1 MSPLNLFFENGLAMA
16 SPSDLLQYAISG
28 ATLGSTYGLAGL
40 GFTVI
45 FNTTEIINL
54 AQGEFVMLGGMLAVF
69 AIRWGGLP
77 LAVAVPLAIGLTT
90 LVGVAVDRLTIRPV
104 RGRSVIVLVII
115 TIGVSIVLRGA
126 TMLLFGKDTYP
137 LPGFSGGEP
146 LTVLGASFL
155 PQNLWVGGITLCTLV
170 AMKLYFDRTIS
181 GKAMLACAC
190 DRKAASLMG
199 IDVDSMVTLSFAF
212 SALVG
217 ALGGVIL
224 APITLTSYDV
234 GILLG
239 LKGFAA
245 CILGGLGNP
254 FGAVAGGVIL
264 GVLESLSAG
273 LISSG
278 YKDAVA
284 FIILLTLLF
293 VRPSGLFGRRGAE
306 RV

>member
-1 MSPLNLFFENGLAMA
+1 MA
-16 SPSDLLQYAISG
+16 SPSDLLQYVISG

-45 FNTTEIINL
+45 FNTTEIINF

-69 AIRWGGLP
+69 AIRWAGLP
-77 LAVAVPLAIGLTT
+77 LALAVALAICLTT
-90 LVGVAVDRLTIRPV
+90 LVGIAVDRLTIRPV
-104 RGRSVIVLVII
+104 RGRSVIVLIII

-126 TMLLFGKDTYP
+126 AMLVFGKDTYP
-137 LPGFSGGEP
+137 LASFSGGEP
-146 LTVLGASFL
+146 LALWGASLL
-155 PQNLWVGGITLCTLV
+155 PQSLWVGGITLCTLV

-199 IDVDSMVTLSFAF
+199 INVDTMVTLSFAF

-217 ALGGVIL
+217 ALGGAIL

-284 FIILLTLLF
+284 FVILLALLF
-293 VRPSGLFGRRGAE
+293 VRPSGLFGRRSAE

>member
-1 MSPLNLFFENGLAMA
+1 VVVSQI
-16 SPSDLLQYAISG
+16 LQYIVSG
-28 ATLGSTYGLAGL
+28 ATLGSTYGLTAL

-45 FNTTEIINL
+45 FNTTEIINF
-54 AQGEFVMLGGMLAVF
+54 AQGEFVMLGGVLAVF

-77 LAVAVPLAIGLTT
+77 LPAAVLLAVALTT
-90 LVGVAVDRLTIRPV
+90 MVGVAVDRLTIRPV
-104 RGRSVIVLVII
+104 RGRSVIALLII
-115 TIGVSIVLRGA
+115 TIGVSIVLRGTA
-126 TMLLFGKDTYP
+126 MLLFGKDTYA
-137 LPGFSGGEP
+137 LPPFSGGEP
-146 LTVLGASFL
+146 LVLWGASVV
-155 PQNLWVGGITLCTLV
+155 PQSLWVGGITFGTLV
-170 AMKLYFDRTIS
+170 AMKFYFDRTIS

-199 IDVDSMVTLSFAF
+199 INVDTMVTLSFGF
-212 SALVG
+212 SALMG
-217 ALGGVIL
+217 ALGGAIL

-254 FGAVAGGVIL
+254 FGAVAGGIIL
-264 GVLESLSAG
+264 GVLESLAAG

-284 FIILLTLLF
+284 FVILLALLV
-293 VRPSGLFGRRGAE
+293 VRPAGLFGARSAE

>member
-1 MSPLNLFFENGLAMA
+1 MPA
-16 SPSDLLQYAISG
+16 PSDLLQYVISG
-28 ATLGSTYGLAGL
+28 ATLGATYGLAGL

-45 FNTTEIINL
+45 FNTTEIINF
-54 AQGEFVMLGGMLAVF
+54 AQGEFVMLGGMVAVF

-77 LAVAVPLAIGLTT
+77 TSLAVPLAIGLTT
-90 LVGVAVDRLTIRPV
+90 LVGVVANRLTIRPV
-104 RGRSVIVLVII
+104 RGRSVTVLIII

-126 TMLLFGKDTYP
+126 AMLLFGKDTYS
-137 LPGFSGGEP
+137 LPGFSGEEP
-146 LTVLGASFL
+146 IAFLGASLL
-155 PQNLWVGGITLCTLV
+155 PQNLWVGGMTLGTLV

-199 IDVDSMVTLSFAF
+199 INVDAMVTLSFAL

-217 ALGGVIL
+217 ALGGAIL

-264 GVLESLSAG
+264 GVMESLSAG

-284 FIILLTLLF
+284 FVILLALLF
-293 VRPSGLFGRRGAE
+293 VRPSGLFGRRAAD

>member
-1 MSPLNLFFENGLAMA
+1 MA
-16 SPSDLLQYAISG
+16 SPSDLLQYVISG

-45 FNTTEIINL
+45 FNTTEIINF

-69 AIRWGGLP
+69 AIRWAGLP
-77 LAVAVPLAIGLTT
+77 LALAVPLAICLTT

-104 RGRSVIVLVII
+104 RGRSVIVLIII

-126 TMLLFGKDTYP
+126 AMLLFGKDTYS
-137 LPGFSGGEP
+137 LPGFSGEQP
-146 LTVLGASFL
+146 LPFLGASLL
-155 PQNLWVGGITLCTLV
+155 PQNLWVGGITLCTVV
-170 AMKLYFDRTIS
+170 AMKLYFEQTIS

-199 IDVDSMVTLSFAF
+199 INVDTMVTLSFAV
-212 SALVG
+212 SATVG
-217 ALGGVIL
+217 ALGGAIL
-224 APITLTSYDV
+224 APTTLTSYDV
-234 GILLG
+234 GVLLG

-254 FGAVAGGVIL
+254 FGAVAGGVLL

-284 FIILLTLLF
+284 FVILLTLLF
-293 VRPSGLFGRRGAE
+293 VRPSGLFGRPGAE

>member
-1 MSPLNLFFENGLAMA
+1 MPA
-16 SPSDLLQYAISG
+16 PSDLLQYVISG
-28 ATLGSTYGLAGL
+28 ATLGATYGLAGL

-45 FNTTEIINL
+45 FNTTEIINF

-77 LAVAVPLAIGLTT
+77 TALAVPLAIGLTT
-90 LVGVAVDRLTIRPV
+90 LVGVVVNRLTIRPV
-104 RGRSVIVLVII
+104 RGRSVIVLIII

-126 TMLLFGKDTYP
+126 AMLLFGKDTYS
-137 LPGFSGGEP
+137 LPGFSGDEP
-146 LTVLGASFL
+146 LAFLGASLL
-155 PQNLWVGGITLCTLV
+155 PQNLWVGGMTLATV
-170 AMKLYFDRTIS
+170 AAMKLYFDRTIS

-199 IDVDSMVTLSFAF
+199 INVDAMVTLSFAL

-217 ALGGVIL
+217 ALGGAIL

-284 FIILLTLLF
+284 FVILLALLF
-293 VRPSGLFGRRGAE
+293 VRPSGLFGRRATD

>member
-1 MSPLNLFFENGLAMA
+1 MGNGALGGLVV
-16 SPSDLLQYAISG
+16 SQILQYIVSG
-28 ATLGSTYGLAGL
+28 ATLGSTYGLTAL

-45 FNTTEIINL
+45 FNTTEIINF
-54 AQGEFVMLGGMLAVF
+54 AQGEFVMLGGVLAVF

-77 LAVAVPLAIGLTT
+77 LPAAVLLAVALTT

-104 RGRSVIVLVII
+104 RGRSVIALIII
-115 TIGVSIVLRGA
+115 TIGVSIVLRGTA
-126 TMLLFGKDTYP
+126 MLIFGKDTYA
-137 LPGFSGGEP
+137 LPPFSGGEP
-146 LTVLGASFL
+146 LALWGASVV
-155 PQNLWVGGITLCTLV
+155 PQSLWVCGITFGTLV

-190 DRKAASLMG
+190 DRKAASLME
-199 IDVDSMVTLSFAF
+199 INVDTMVTLSFAF
-212 SALVG
+212 SALMG
-217 ALGGVIL
+217 ALGGAIL

-264 GVLESLSAG
+264 GILESLAAG

-284 FIILLTLLF
+284 FVILLALLV
-293 VRPSGLFGRRGAE
+293 VRPTGRFGARSAE

>member
-1 MSPLNLFFENGLAMA
+1 MPA
-16 SPSDLLQYAISG
+16 PSDLLQYVISG
-28 ATLGSTYGLAGL
+28 ATLGATYGLAGL

-45 FNTTEIINL
+45 FNTTEIINF
-54 AQGEFVMLGGMLAVF
+54 AQGEFVMLGGMVAVF

-77 LAVAVPLAIGLTT
+77 TSLAVPLAIGLTT
-90 LVGVAVDRLTIRPV
+90 LVGVVANRLTIRPV
-104 RGRSVIVLVII
+104 RGRSVTVLIII
-115 TIGVSIVLRGA
+115 TIGVSIVIRGA
-126 TMLLFGKDTYP
+126 AMLLFGKDTYS
-137 LPGFSGGEP
+137 LPGFSGDEP
-146 LTVLGASFL
+146 IAFLGASLL
-155 PQNLWVGGITLCTLV
+155 PQNLWVGGMTLGTLV

-199 IDVDSMVTLSFAF
+199 INVDAMVTLSFAL

-217 ALGGVIL
+217 ALGGAIL

-284 FIILLTLLF
+284 FVILLALLF
-293 VRPSGLFGRRGAE
+293 VRPSGLFGRRATD

>member
-1 MSPLNLFFENGLAMA
+1 MA

>member
-1 MSPLNLFFENGLAMA
+1 MA

-45 FNTTEIINL
+45 FNTTEIINF

-69 AIRWGGLP
+69 AIRWAGLP
-77 LAVAVPLAIGLTT
+77 LALAVPVAIGLTT
-90 LVGVAVDRLTIRPV
+90 LVGIVVDRVTIRPV
-104 RGRSVIVLVII
+104 RGRSVIVLIII

-126 TMLLFGKDTYP
+126 TMLIFGKDTYP

-146 LTVLGASFL
+146 LTLWGASFL

-199 IDVDSMVTLSFAF
+199 INVDAMVTLSFAL

-217 ALGGVIL
+217 ALGGAIL

-284 FIILLTLLF
+284 FVILLTLLF
-293 VRPSGLFGRRGAE
+293 VRPSGLFGRRAAD

>member
-1 MSPLNLFFENGLAMA
+1 MSAA
-16 SPSDLLQYAISG
+16 SAFLQYVISG
-28 ATLGSTYGLAGL
+28 ATVGSTYGLAAL

-45 FNTTEIINL
+45 FNTTEIINF

-69 AIRWGGLP
+69 TVRWGAPLP
-77 LAVAVPLAIGLTT
+77 LAVPLSVVAVTAIGVL
-90 LVGVAVDRLTIRPV
+90 VDRLTIRPI
-104 RGRSVIVLVII
+104 RGHSVITLII
-115 TIGVSIVLRGA
+115 TTIGVSIVLRGGA
-126 TMLLFGKDTYP
+126 MLLFGKDTYA
-137 LPGFSGGEP
+137 LPAFTGGGP
-146 LTVLGASFL
+146 IAVGGATLL
-155 PQNLWVGGITLCTLV
+155 PQSLWVGGITAATLLGL
-170 AMKLYFDRTIS
+170 KFYFDRTVS

-199 IDVDSMVTLSFAF
+199 IHVDSMVTLSFAL

-224 APITLTSYDV
+224 APITLTAYDV

-254 FGAVAGGVIL
+254 FGAVVGGVIL
-264 GVLESLSAG
+264 GILESLSAG

-284 FIILLTLLF
+284 FVILLLLLF
-293 VRPSGLFGRRGAE
+293 LRPAGLFGKNAAE

>member
-1 MSPLNLFFENGLAMA
+1 MVSQI
-16 SPSDLLQYAISG
+16 LQYIVSG
-28 ATLGSTYGLAGL
+28 ATLGSTYGLTAL

-45 FNTTEIINL
+45 FNTTEIINF
-54 AQGEFVMLGGMLAVF
+54 AQGEFVMLGGVLAVF

-77 LAVAVPLAIGLTT
+77 LPAAVLLAIALTT
-90 LVGVAVDRLTIRPV
+90 MVGVAVDRLTIRPV
-104 RGRSVIVLVII
+104 RGRSVIALIII
-115 TIGVSIVLRGA
+115 TIGVSIVLRGTA
-126 TMLLFGKDTYP
+126 MLLFGKDTYS
-137 LPGFSGGEP
+137 LPPFSGGEP
-146 LTVLGASFL
+146 LALWGASVV
-155 PQNLWVGGITLCTLV
+155 PQSLWVCGITFGTLI

-199 IDVDSMVTLSFAF
+199 INVDTMVTLSFAF
-212 SALVG
+212 SALMG
-217 ALGGVIL
+217 ALGGAIL

-264 GVLESLSAG
+264 GILESLAAG

-284 FIILLTLLF
+284 FVILLALLV
-293 VRPSGLFGRRGAE
+293 VRPTGLFGARSAE

>member
-1 MSPLNLFFENGLAMA
+1 MA
-16 SPSDLLQYAISG
+16 TGSDLLQYVISG

-45 FNTTEIINL
+45 FNTTEIINF
-54 AQGEFVMLGGMLAVF
+54 AQGEFVMLGGVLAVF

-77 LAVAVPLAIGLTT
+77 LPAAVLLAIALTT
-90 LVGVAVDRLTIRPV
+90 MVGVAVDRLTIRPV
-104 RGRSVIVLVII
+104 RGRSVIALIII
-115 TIGVSIVLRGA
+115 TIGVSIVLRGTA
-126 TMLLFGKDTYP
+126 MLLFGKDTYA
-137 LPGFSGGEP
+137 LPPFSGGEP
-146 LTVLGASFL
+146 LSILGASVV
-155 PQNLWVGGITLCTLV
+155 PQSLWVGGITLATLI

-199 IDVDSMVTLSFAF
+199 INVDTMVTLSFGF
-212 SALVG
+212 SALMG
-217 ALGGVIL
+217 ALGGAIL

-234 GILLG
+234 GLLLG

-284 FIILLTLLF
+284 FVILLALLV
-293 VRPSGLFGRRGAE
+293 VRPTGLFGARSAE

>member
-1 MSPLNLFFENGLAMA
+1 MA

-77 LAVAVPLAIGLTT
+77 LALAVPLAIGLTT
-90 LVGVAVDRLTIRPV
+90 LVGAAVDRLTIRPV
-104 RGRSVIVLVII
+104 RGRSVIVLIII

-137 LPGFSGGEP
+137 LPGFSGGES

-170 AMKLYFDRTIS
+170 VMKLYFDRTIS

-217 ALGGVIL
+217 ALGGAIL

-293 VRPSGLFGRRGAE
+293 VRPSGLFGRRSAE

>member
-1 MSPLNLFFENGLAMA
+1 MA

-28 ATLGSTYGLAGL
+28 ATLGATYGLAGL

-45 FNTTEIINL
+45 FNTTEIINF

-69 AIRWGGLP
+69 AIRWAGLP
-77 LAVAVPLAIGLTT
+77 LGLAVPLAIGLTT
-90 LVGVAVDRLTIRPV
+90 LVGIAADQLTIRPV
-104 RGRSVIVLVII
+104 RGRSVIVLIII

-126 TMLLFGKDTYP
+126 AMLLFGKDTYA
-137 LPGFSGGEP
+137 LPAFSGGPP
-146 LTVLGASFL
+146 LGILGASLL
-155 PQNLWVGGITLCTLV
+155 PQSLWVGGITVCTLV
-170 AMKLYFDRTIS
+170 AMKLFFDRTIS

-199 IDVDSMVTLSFAF
+199 INVDTMVTLSFAL
-212 SALVG
+212 SAFVG
-217 ALGGVIL
+217 ALGGAIL

-284 FIILLTLLF
+284 FVLLLVLLF
-293 VRPSGLFGRRGAE
+293 VRPTGLFGRPSAE

>member
-1 MSPLNLFFENGLAMA
+1 
-16 SPSDLLQYAISG
+16 
-28 ATLGSTYGLAGL
+28 
-40 GFTVI
+40 
-45 FNTTEIINL
+45 
-54 AQGEFVMLGGMLAVF
+54 MLGGMLAVF
-69 AIRWGGLP
+69 AIRWGGVPPVL
-77 LAVAVPLAIGLTT
+77 AVPLAIGLTT
-90 LVGVAVDRLTIRPV
+90 LVGVVVNRLTIRPV
-104 RGRSVIVLVII
+104 RGRSVIVLIII

-126 TMLLFGKDTYP
+126 AMLLFGKDTYS
-137 LPGFSGGEP
+137 LPGFSGDEP
-146 LTVLGASFL
+146 IAFLGASLL
-155 PQNLWVGGITLCTLV
+155 PQNLWVGGMTLGTLI
-170 AMKLYFDRTIS
+170 AMKVYFDRTIS

-199 IDVDSMVTLSFAF
+199 INVDAMVTLSFAL

-217 ALGGVIL
+217 ALGGAIL

-284 FIILLTLLF
+284 FVILLALLF
-293 VRPSGLFGRRGAE
+293 VRPSGLFGQRAAD

>member
-1 MSPLNLFFENGLAMA
+1 MLAA
-16 SPSDLLQYAISG
+16 VLQYILSG
-28 ATLGSTYGLAGL
+28 ATLGATYGLAGL

-45 FNTTEIINL
+45 FNTTEIINF

-69 AIRWGGLP
+69 AMRWGGLP
-77 LAVAVPLAIGLTT
+77 LPLAVLASIALTT
-90 LVGVAVDRLTIRPV
+90 AVGVAVNRITIRPV
-104 RGRSVIVLVII
+104 RGRSVIALVII
-115 TIGVSIVLRGA
+115 TIGVSIVLRGT
-126 TMLLFGKDTYP
+126 TMLVFGKDTYP
-137 LPGFSGGEP
+137 LPAFSGGEP
-146 LTVLGASFL
+146 LMVAGASIL
-155 PQNLWVGGITLCTLV
+155 PQSLWVGGITLLTLV
-170 AMKLYFDRTIS
+170 GMKLYFDRTIS

-190 DRKAASLMG
+190 DRKAAALMG
-199 IDVDSMVTLSFAF
+199 INVDAMVTLSFAV
-212 SALVG
+212 SAAVG

-254 FGAVAGGVIL
+254 FGALAGGVLL
-264 GVLESLSAG
+264 GVLESLTAG
-273 LISSG
+273 LVSSG

-284 FIILLTLLF
+284 FCILLVLLV
-293 VRPSGLFGRRGAE
+293 VRPSGLFGAKSVE

>member
-1 MSPLNLFFENGLAMA
+1 MTSR
-16 SPSDLLQYAISG
+16 SDLLQYVISG

-45 FNTTEIINL
+45 FNTTEIINF

-77 LAVAVPLAIGLTT
+77 LALAVPLAIALTT
-90 LVGVAVDRLTIRPV
+90 LVGIVVDRLTMRPV
-104 RGRSVIVLVII
+104 RGRSVIVLIII

-126 TMLLFGKDTYP
+126 AMLLFGKDTYP
-137 LPGFSGGEP
+137 LAGFSGGEP
-146 LTVLGASFL
+146 IDFLGASLL

-199 IDVDSMVTLSFAF
+199 INVDTMVTLSFAF

-217 ALGGVIL
+217 ALGGAIL

-284 FIILLTLLF
+284 FVILLTLLF
-293 VRPSGLFGRRGAE
+293 VRPTGLFGRRAAE
-306 RV
+306 RA

>member
-1 MSPLNLFFENGLAMA
+1 MA

-90 LVGVAVDRLTIRPV
+90 LVGAAVDRLTIRPV
-104 RGRSVIVLVII
+104 RGRSVIVLIII

-199 IDVDSMVTLSFAF
+199 INVDSMVTLSFAF

-217 ALGGVIL
+217 ALGGAIL

-284 FIILLTLLF
+284 FIILLALLF
-293 VRPSGLFGRRGAE
+293 VRPSGLFGRRSAE

>member
-1 MSPLNLFFENGLAMA
+1 MA

-217 ALGGVIL
+217 ALGGAIL

>member
-1 MSPLNLFFENGLAMA
+1 MA

-77 LAVAVPLAIGLTT
+77 LAMAVPLAIGLTT

-126 TMLLFGKDTYP
+126 AMLLFGKDTYS

-146 LTVLGASFL
+146 LALLGASFL
-155 PQNLWVGGITLCTLV
+155 PQSVWVGGITLGTLV

-199 IDVDSMVTLSFAF
+199 INVDSMVTLSFAF

-217 ALGGVIL
+217 ALGGAIL

-293 VRPSGLFGRRGAE
+293 VRPSGLFGRRAAE
-306 RV
+306 RA

>member
-1 MSPLNLFFENGLAMA
+1 MA
-16 SPSDLLQYAISG
+16 SPSDILQYVISG
-28 ATLGSTYGLAGL
+28 ATVGSTYGLAGL

-45 FNTTEIINL
+45 FNTTEIINF

-69 AIRWGGLP
+69 AIRWLGLPLP
-77 LAVAVPLAIGLTT
+77 LAVLAAVGLTT
-90 LVGVAVDRLTIRPV
+90 MVGIAVDRATIRPV
-104 RGRSVIVLVII
+104 RGRSVIVLIII

-126 TMLLFGKDTYP
+126 AMLLFGKDTYP

-146 LTVLGASFL
+146 LTVWGASFL

-199 IDVDSMVTLSFAF
+199 INVDTMVTLSFAF

-217 ALGGVIL
+217 ALGGAIL
-224 APITLTSYDV
+224 APITLTAYDV

-254 FGAVAGGVIL
+254 FGAVVGGVLL

-284 FIILLTLLF
+284 FVILLALLF
-293 VRPSGLFGRRGAE
+293 VRPSGLFGRRAAE
-306 RV
+306 RA

>member
-1 MSPLNLFFENGLAMA
+1 MLV
-16 SPSDLLQYAISG
+16 PSDLLQYVISG

-45 FNTTEIINL
+45 FNTTEIINF

-77 LAVAVPLAIGLTT
+77 IPLAVPLAIALTT
-90 LVGVAVDRLTIRPV
+90 LVGVVANRLTIRPV
-104 RGRSVIVLVII
+104 RGRSVTVLIII

-126 TMLLFGKDTYP
+126 TMLLFGKDTYS
-137 LPGFSGGEP
+137 LPGFSGDEP
-146 LTVLGASFL
+146 IAFLGASLL
-155 PQNLWVGGITLCTLV
+155 PQNLWVGGMTLGTLV

-199 IDVDSMVTLSFAF
+199 INVDAMVTLSFAL

-217 ALGGVIL
+217 ALGGAIL

-264 GVLESLSAG
+264 GVMESLSAG

-284 FIILLTLLF
+284 FVILLALLF
-293 VRPSGLFGRRGAE
+293 VRPSGLFGRRATD

>member
-1 MSPLNLFFENGLAMA
+1 MA
-16 SPSDLLQYAISG
+16 TPSDLLQYVISG

-77 LAVAVPLAIGLTT
+77 LALAVPLAVGLTT
-90 LVGVAVDRLTIRPV
+90 ATGVLVDRLTIRPV

-126 TMLLFGKDTYP
+126 AMLLFGKDTYP
-137 LPGFSGGEP
+137 LPAFSGGEP
-146 LTVLGASFL
+146 LAFFGASL
-155 PQNLWVGGITLCTLV
+155 MPQNLWVGGITLGTLV

-199 IDVDSMVTLSFAF
+199 INVDTMVTVSFGL

-217 ALGGVIL
+217 ALGGAIL

-264 GVLESLSAG
+264 GVLESLAAG

-284 FIILLTLLF
+284 FVILLTLLF
-293 VRPSGLFGRRGAE
+293 VRPSGLFGRAGVE

>member
-1 MSPLNLFFENGLAMA
+1 MPA
-16 SPSDLLQYAISG
+16 PSDLLQYVISG

-45 FNTTEIINL
+45 FNTTEIINF

-77 LAVAVPLAIGLTT
+77 PALAVPLAIGLTT
-90 LVGVAVDRLTIRPV
+90 LVGVVANRLTIRPV
-104 RGRSVIVLVII
+104 RGRSVTVLIII

-126 TMLLFGKDTYP
+126 AMLLFGKDTYS
-137 LPGFSGGEP
+137 LPGFSGDEP
-146 LTVLGASFL
+146 IAFLGASLL
-155 PQNLWVGGITLCTLV
+155 PQNLWVGGMTLGTLV

-199 IDVDSMVTLSFAF
+199 INVDAMVTLSFAL

-217 ALGGVIL
+217 ALGGAIL

-284 FIILLTLLF
+284 FVILLALLF
-293 VRPSGLFGRRGAE
+293 VRPSGLFGRRAAD

>member
-1 MSPLNLFFENGLAMA
+1 MHAAF
-16 SPSDLLQYAISG
+16 LQYLLSG
-28 ATLGSTYGLAGL
+28 ATVGSIYGLAGL
-40 GFTVI
+40 GFAVI
-45 FNTTEIINL
+45 FNATQVINF

-69 AIRWGGLP
+69 SIRWGGLP
-77 LAVAVPLAIGLTT
+77 LPAAVGLAIAVTT
-90 LVGVAVDRLTIRPV
+90 LIGVLVDRLTIRPV
-104 RGRSVIVLVII
+104 RSRSPLTLIII
-115 TIGVSIVLRGA
+115 TIGVSILLRGIV
-126 TMLLFGKDTYP
+126 MLSFGKDTYA
-137 LPGFSGGEP
+137 LPAFSGGTP
-146 LTVLGASFL
+146 ILIYGASLL
-155 PQNLWVGGITLCTLV
+155 PQSLWVGGVTAATLLG
-170 AMKLYFDRTIS
+170 MKAYFDHTIF

-190 DRKAASLMG
+190 DRKAAALVG
-199 IDVDSMVTLSFAF
+199 ISVETMVTLSFAL

-264 GVLESLSAG
+264 GILESLAAG
-273 LISSG
+273 FISSG

-284 FIILLTLLF
+284 FLILLVLLF
-293 VRPSGLFGRRGAE
+293 FRPTGLFGSRTAE

>member
-1 MSPLNLFFENGLAMA
+1 MLA
-16 SPSDLLQYAISG
+16 PSDLLQYVISG
-28 ATLGSTYGLAGL
+28 ATLGATYGLAGL

-45 FNTTEIINL
+45 FNTTEIINF
-54 AQGEFVMLGGMLAVF
+54 AQGEFVMLGGMVAVF

-77 LAVAVPLAIGLTT
+77 TSLAVPLAIGLTT
-90 LVGVAVDRLTIRPV
+90 LVGVVANRLTIRPV
-104 RGRSVIVLVII
+104 RGRSVTVLIII

-126 TMLLFGKDTYP
+126 AMLLFGKDTYS
-137 LPGFSGGEP
+137 LPGFSGEEP
-146 LTVLGASFL
+146 IAFLGASLL
-155 PQNLWVGGITLCTLV
+155 PQNLWVGGMTLGTLV

-199 IDVDSMVTLSFAF
+199 INVDAMVTLSFAL

-217 ALGGVIL
+217 ALGGAIL

-264 GVLESLSAG
+264 GVMESLSAG

-284 FIILLTLLF
+284 FVILLALLF
-293 VRPSGLFGRRGAE
+293 VRPSGLFGRRATD

>member
-1 MSPLNLFFENGLAMA
+1 MTAA
-16 SPSDLLQYAISG
+16 SSLLQYVISG
-28 ATLGSTYGLAGL
+28 ATVGSTYGLAAL

-45 FNTTEIINL
+45 YNTTEIINF

-69 AIRWGGLP
+69 ALRWGGVPLP
-77 LAVAVPLAIGLTT
+77 LAVPLAVLIVTA
-90 LVGVAVDRLTIRPV
+90 VGVLVNRLTIRPV
-104 RGRSVIVLVII
+104 QGRSPLTLIII
-115 TIGVSIVLRGA
+115 TIGVSILLRGGA
-126 TMLLFGKDTYP
+126 MLIFGKDTFS
-137 LPGFSGGEP
+137 LPAFSHGGP
-146 LTVLGASFL
+146 IDLGGATLLPQSLWVFAITLLTVLG
-155 PQNLWVGGITLCTLV
+155 
-170 AMKLYFDRTIS
+170 MKFFFDRTLT

-199 IDVDSMVTLSFAF
+199 IHVDSMVTLSFAF

-224 APITLTSYDV
+224 APITLTAYDV

-239 LKGFAA
+239 VKGFAA

-254 FGAVAGGVIL
+254 FGAVVGGIL
-264 GVLESLSAG
+264 LGILESLGAG

-284 FIILLTLLF
+284 FVIMLALLF
-293 VRPSGLFGRRGAE
+293 WRPSGLFGSTRAE

>member
-1 MSPLNLFFENGLAMA
+1 MPA
-16 SPSDLLQYAISG
+16 PSDLLQYVISG
-28 ATLGSTYGLAGL
+28 ATLGATYGLAGL

-45 FNTTEIINL
+45 FNTTEIINF
-54 AQGEFVMLGGMLAVF
+54 AQGEFVMLGGMMAVF

-77 LAVAVPLAIGLTT
+77 TSLAVPLAIGLTT
-90 LVGVAVDRLTIRPV
+90 LVGVVANRLTIRPV
-104 RGRSVIVLVII
+104 RGRSVTVLIII

-126 TMLLFGKDTYP
+126 AMLLFGKDTYS
-137 LPGFSGGEP
+137 LPGFSGEEP
-146 LTVLGASFL
+146 IAFLGASLL
-155 PQNLWVGGITLCTLV
+155 PQNLWVGGMTLGTLV

-199 IDVDSMVTLSFAF
+199 INVDAMVTLSFAL

-217 ALGGVIL
+217 ALGGAIL

-264 GVLESLSAG
+264 GVMESLSAG

-284 FIILLTLLF
+284 FVILLALLF
-293 VRPSGLFGRRGAE
+293 VRPSGLFGRRATD

>member
-1 MSPLNLFFENGLAMA
+1 VFSQ
-16 SPSDLLQYAISG
+16 LLQYIISG
-28 ATLGSTYGLAGL
+28 VTVGSTYGLAAL

-45 FNTTEIINL
+45 FNTTEIINF

-69 AIRWGGLP
+69 AIRWGGLSLVP
-77 LAVAVPLAIGLTT
+77 AVLLAVALTT
-90 LVGVAVDRLTIRPV
+90 AMGVLVDRVTIRPV
-104 RGRSVIVLVII
+104 RGRSVITLIII
-115 TIGVSIVLRGA
+115 TIGVSIVLRGGA
-126 TMLLFGKDTYP
+126 MLLFGKDTYS
-137 LPGFSGGEP
+137 LPGFSSGKP
-146 LTVLGASFL
+146 LAIWGASLL
-155 PQNLWVGGITLCTLV
+155 PQSLWVGGITLATLLL
-170 AMKLYFDRTIS
+170 MKLYFDRTIS
-181 GKAMLACAC
+181 GKAMQACAC

-199 IDVDSMVTLSFAF
+199 INVDTMVTLSFGV

-264 GVLESLSAG
+264 GILESLGAG
-273 LISSG
+273 FISSG
-278 YKDAVA
+278 YKDAIA
-284 FIILLTLLF
+284 FVILLALLF
-293 VRPSGLFGRRGAE
+293 LRPAGLFGRQSTE